1 MAFMCFAGA
10 EGWACSSQWLIM
22 VVIFFIAAIARR
34 QLVDL
39 AGVNFSL
46 IGATALGEIVF
57 VIFLFIFD
65 GVKFTILIGLV
76 GVFVGGFIG
85 SIWDQSD
92 GDGGFDE

>member
-1 MAFMCFAGA
+1 MAFMCFGGA
-10 EGWACSSQWLIM
+10 EGWACSGQWLIM
-22 VVIFFIAAIARR
+22 VVLFFIAAISRR
-34 QLVDL
+34 QLVDM

-46 IGATALGEIVF
+46 IGATALGVITF

-65 GVKFTILIGLV
+65 GLKFPFLLGLV

-92 GDGGFDE
+92 GEGGFD

>member
-1 MAFMCFAGA
+1 MAFMCFGGA
-10 EGWACSSQWLIM
+10 EGWACSMQWLVM
-22 VVIFFIAAIARR
+22 VLLFFIAAMARR

-46 IGATALGEIVF
+46 IGATALGEIAFIIF
-57 VIFLFIFD
+57 VFIFD
-65 GVKFTILIGLV
+65 GLKFPFLLGLV

-92 GDGGFDE
+92 GEGGGFD